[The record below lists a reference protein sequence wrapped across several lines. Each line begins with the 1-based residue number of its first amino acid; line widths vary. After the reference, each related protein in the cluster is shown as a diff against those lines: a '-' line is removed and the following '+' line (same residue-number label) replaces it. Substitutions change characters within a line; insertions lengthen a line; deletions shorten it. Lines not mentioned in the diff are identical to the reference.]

1 MSKTAVES
9 SGDVNVMEASHLLNL
24 PTIATDAFTSKF
36 IVLPTGVTSKT
47 GGGSWH
53 SDGSAADA
61 KKQRTTDRV
70 LLSVRLP
77 NINFLPPVAKR
88 AATGVRNNRLDYH
101 IDLCTADTVK
111 CDTSFAVNSPTA
123 LRKDTSPDSSTS

>member
-9 SGDVNVMEASHLLNL
+9 SGDVSVIEASHLLNL

-36 IVLPTGVTSKT
+36 IVLSTGVTSKT

-61 KKQRTTDRV
+61 KKQRTANRMLQNVALSDIKLPPTSCHESNQVNPRV
-70 LLSVRLP
+70 LLDCH
-77 NINFLPPVAKR
+77 A
-88 AATGVRNNRLDYH
+88 
-101 IDLCTADTVK
+101 
-111 CDTSFAVNSPTA
+111 
-123 LRKDTSPDSSTS
+123 